1 MNTLTKQLTEYEIM
15 EIIESVEQIIA
26 DNLNDYDTYNISVTD
41 TDVNYNQICLY
52 AMHEIIT
59 INSSSKHKLFLSF
72 KYSNDTFTAVINND
86 VKNYFKTLK

>member
-1 MNTLTKQLTEYEIM
+1 M

-26 DNLNDYDTYNISVTD
+26 DNLNDYDTYNISVHDIPLLSSLTD